1 MPRRLAHKRAFAGT
15 FMAAVVLSRA
25 LSGVT
30 EISVTAAAAVAIRP
44 LPADSVPVS
53 VAAVAFPD
61 AGSGWALGTDGGAT
75 RIWHTGASPA
85 CW

>member
-1 MPRRLAHKRAFAGT
+1 MSYFDAKGSPMDAT
-15 FMAAVVLSRA
+15 NTVTSLSM
-25 LSGVT
+25 
-30 EISVTAAAAVAIRP
+30 
-44 LPADSVPVS
+44 PADSVPVS